1 MVKKIIYI
9 DIYIFVYSRDAIM
22 VRLLN
27 RENSEGRLYTY
38 MMQFIPN
45 MEVVWGRV
53 LQD

>member
-27 RENSEGRLYTY
+27 RETARDDC
-38 MMQFIPN
+38 IHI
-45 MEVVWGRV
+45 
-53 LQD
+53 